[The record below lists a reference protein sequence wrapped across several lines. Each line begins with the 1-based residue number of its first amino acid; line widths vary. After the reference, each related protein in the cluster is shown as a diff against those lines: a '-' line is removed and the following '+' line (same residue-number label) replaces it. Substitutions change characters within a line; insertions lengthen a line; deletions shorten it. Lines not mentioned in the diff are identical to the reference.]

1 MRGLLRPED
10 CSGNR
15 RVAGRQLLNGN
26 AEGASR
32 HGAGAT
38 IIAAY
43 CGYSNA
49 DGQST
54 SYIAKEKL
62 RMISHHVA
70 TG

>member
-1 MRGLLRPED
+1 MRGLLRIED

-32 HGAGAT
+32 HGPDAVLAGAT

-43 CGYSNA
+43 CG
-49 DGQST
+49 
-54 SYIAKEKL
+54 
-62 RMISHHVA
+62 
-70 TG
+70 